1 MGVARQSAALAD
13 YGLKQAS
20 KSDRVRVSGQ
30 YPRPRT
36 TDADQRPSSSFFS
49 SPDWNISFMMSQPPM
64 NSPRM

>member
-1 MGVARQSAALAD
+1 MGVERQSAAVAGN
-13 YGLKQAS
+13 GLKRPS
-20 KSDRVRVSGQ
+20 TSDGVRGSGQ
-30 YPRPRT
+30 SPRPRT